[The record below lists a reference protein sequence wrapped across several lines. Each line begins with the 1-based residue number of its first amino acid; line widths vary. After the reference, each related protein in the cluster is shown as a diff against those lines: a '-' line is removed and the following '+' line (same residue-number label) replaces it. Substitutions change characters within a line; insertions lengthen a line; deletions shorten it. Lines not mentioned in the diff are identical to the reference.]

1 MEQHVLQAPKPSFNA
16 VWCLETMAKI
26 INLVTERLLIR
37 DMNQHDLNFIH
48 ALHLIPEVQ
57 HYATMDLPESV
68 TASIGYLNSYIEQQN
83 TTPRKEYGFCIS
95 LTNQTRIGLIGLSN
109 CSDKFKNAELW
120 FKLAP
125 EYWGKGYTV
134 EAALALLEF
143 GFTQLLL
150 HRIEAGVATENTASI
165 RFLEKIEMKREG
177 LCRKILPIR
186 GEWKDNYHYALLEEE
201 FLSNEQRFTTST

>member
-1 MEQHVLQAPKPSFNA
+1 
-16 VWCLETMAKI
+16 MAKI
-26 INLVTERLLIR
+26 ISLVTERLLIR
-37 DMNQHDLNFIH
+37 DLDQHDLDFIH

-57 HYATMDLPESV
+57 RYATMDLPESV

-95 LTNQTRIGLIGLSN
+95 LTDQTPIGLIGLSN
-109 CSDKFKNAELW
+109 CSDKFKNAALW

-143 GFTQLLL
+143 GFTQLSL

-165 RFLEKIEMKREG
+165 RILEKIGMKREG
-177 LCRKILPIR
+177 LRRKILPIR

-201 FLSNEQRFTTST
+201 FLSDE

>member
-1 MEQHVLQAPKPSFNA
+1 VEQHVLQALKPPLNA
-16 VWCLETMAKI
+16 VWRLKTMAAI
-26 INLVTERLLIR
+26 LSLLTGRLLIR
-37 DMNQHDLNFIH
+37 DLDQHDLNFIH

-57 HYATMDLPESV
+57 RYATMDIPEST
-68 TASIGYLNSYIEQQN
+68 TASNDYLNNYIEQQS
-83 TTPRKEYGFCIS
+83 TAPRKEYGFCIS
-95 LTNQTRIGLIGLSN
+95 LTDHTPIGLIGLSN

-143 GFTQLLL
+143 GFKQLLL
-150 HRIEAGVATENTASI
+150 HRIEAGVATENAASI
-165 RFLEKIEMKREG
+165 RVLEKIGMKREG
-177 LCRKILPIR
+177 LRRKILPIR

-201 FLSNEQRFTTST
+201 FLSDE

>member
-1 MEQHVLQAPKPSFNA
+1 
-16 VWCLETMAKI
+16 MAKI
-26 INLVTERLLIR
+26 ISLVTKRLLIR
-37 DMNQHDLNFIH
+37 DLDQHDLDFIH

-57 HYATMDLPESV
+57 RYATMDLPESV
-68 TASIGYLNSYIEQQN
+68 TTSIGYLNNYIEQQN

-95 LTNQTRIGLIGLSN
+95 LTDQTPIGLIGLSN

-125 EYWGKGYTV
+125 EYWGKGYTA
-134 EAALALLEF
+134 EAALVLMEF
-143 GFTQLLL
+143 GFTRLLL

-165 RFLEKIEMKREG
+165 RVLEKIGMKREG
-177 LCRKILPIR
+177 LRRKILPIR

>member
-1 MEQHVLQAPKPSFNA
+1 
-16 VWCLETMAKI
+16 MAKI
-26 INLVTERLLIR
+26 LSLPTERLMIR
-37 DMNQHDLNFIH
+37 DLNQHDLDFIH

-57 HYATMDLPESV
+57 RYATMDLPKSLS
-68 TASIGYLNSYIEQQN
+68 ASSGYLNTYIEQQSC
-83 TTPRKEYGFCIS
+83 TPRKEYGFCIS
-95 LTNQTRIGLIGLSN
+95 LNNQTPIGLIGLSN

-125 EYWGKGYTV
+125 EYWGKGYTA

-143 GFTQLLL
+143 GFTQLSL

-165 RFLEKIEMKREG
+165 RILEKIGMKREG
-177 LCRKILPIR
+177 LRRKILPIR

-201 FLSNEQRFTTST
+201 FLSDD